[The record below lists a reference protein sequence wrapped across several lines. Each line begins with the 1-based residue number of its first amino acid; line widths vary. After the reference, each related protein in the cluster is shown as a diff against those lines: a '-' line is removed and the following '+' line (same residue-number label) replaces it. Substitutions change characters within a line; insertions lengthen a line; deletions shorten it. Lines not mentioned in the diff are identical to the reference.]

1 MLWIDAATITA
12 SMVNVPAFR
21 DFLPSG
27 LLIDVSVS
35 IDR

>member
-12 SMVNVPAFR
+12 SMVDMPAFR

-27 LLIDVSVS
+27 LLIDVSMGV
-35 IDR
+35 DR

>member
-1 MLWIDAATITA
+1 MFRVDAATITA

-27 LLIDVSVS
+27 LLIDVPMSV
-35 IDR
+35 DR

>member
-12 SMVNVPAFR
+12 SMVDMPAFR

-27 LLIDVSVS
+27 LLIDVSMSVN
-35 IDR
+35 R